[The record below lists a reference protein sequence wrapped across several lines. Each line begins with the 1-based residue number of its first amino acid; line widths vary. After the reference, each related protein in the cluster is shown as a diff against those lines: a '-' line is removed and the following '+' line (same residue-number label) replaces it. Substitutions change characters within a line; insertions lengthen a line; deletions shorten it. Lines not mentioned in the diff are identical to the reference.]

1 MSSNQQ
7 STMDVDSENDKGVRK
22 RTANPI
28 HTEQDVNNAA
38 LSSAAVSASSSD
50 DEDPLIMVKEKRLH
64 KLKRVLPQ
72 SSDKLGKYI
81 DSLLSHLPER
91 WRNWVVRGIF
101 SV

>member
-1 MSSNQQ
+1 MSSTQQ
-7 STMDVDSENDKGVRK
+7 PTMDIDSENDNGVRK
-22 RTANPI
+22 RTNPI
-28 HTEQDVNNAA
+28 HPEHGVVNSTTV
-38 LSSAAVSASSSD
+38 SSAAASASSSD